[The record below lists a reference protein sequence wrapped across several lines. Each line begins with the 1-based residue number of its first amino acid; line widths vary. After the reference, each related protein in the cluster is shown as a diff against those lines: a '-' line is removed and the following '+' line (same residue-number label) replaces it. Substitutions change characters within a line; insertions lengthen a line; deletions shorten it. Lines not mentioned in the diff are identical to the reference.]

1 MKKKE
6 NYRED
11 YKVVHQ
17 KINRFYIFLNIRG
30 NKMKILS
37 SLSIFVVACFFI
49 SFYSFQSFAQ
59 TENEKYTIVIHGGA
73 GYMSPE
79 ISDDVKSA
87 YLQSLQHA
95 LEIGKMILES
105 GGTSLDAVE
114 QVIRI
119 LEDDSLFNAGKGA
132 VFTAA
137 GVNEMDASI
146 MNGKDLSSGAVT
158 GVTIIKNPISLARLV
173 MEKTNHVLLSG
184 QGADDFGKKM
194 GVDIVDPNYFRVDA
208 RYRSW
213 KKKIEK
219 EIKGTVGCVALD
231 KYGSIAVA
239 TSTGGLTGK
248 MPGRVGDSPL
258 ISAGTYADNNT
269 CGVSGTG
276 TGELFIKYTIAYRV
290 SALMEFKGY
299 SLMQAAEEVVFD
311 VLPEG
316 SGGIIAVDKE
326 GNYEFTF
333 NTSSMLRGV
342 ANSNG
347 VFEVAIWK

>member
-1 MKKKE
+1 
-6 NYRED
+6 
-11 YKVVHQ
+11 
-17 KINRFYIFLNIRG
+17 
-30 NKMKILS
+30 MKILS
-37 SLSIFVVACFFI
+37 SLSIFIFGCFFI
-49 SFYSFQSFAQ
+49 SFNSFQSFAQ

-73 GYMSPE
+73 GYMSPD
-79 ISDDVKSA
+79 ISSDVKNA
-87 YLQSLQHA
+87 YLNSLQGA
-95 LEIGKMILES
+95 LEIGKRILES

-114 QVIRI
+114 KVVRF
-119 LEDDSLFNAGKGA
+119 LEDDSLFNAGRGA

-137 GVNEMDASI
+137 GINEMDASI

-158 GVTIIKNPISLARLV
+158 GVTTIKNPISLARLV

-184 QGADDFGKKM
+184 NGADDFGKQM
-194 GVDIVDPNYFRVDA
+194 GVDIVDPSYFRVDA

-213 KKKIEK
+213 KRKMEE

-231 KYGSIAVA
+231 KYGNIATA

-258 ISAGTYADNNT
+258 IGAGTYADNNT

-276 TGELFIKYTIAYRV
+276 TGELFIKHTIAYRV

-299 SLMQAAEEVVFD
+299 SLKQAADEVVFNIIS
-311 VLPEG
+311 EG
-316 SGGIIAVDKE
+316 SGGIISVDKK
-326 GNYEFTF
+326 GNYELVF

-342 ANSNG
+342 ANSEG
-347 VFEVAIWK
+347 IFEVKIWK

>member
-1 MKKKE
+1 
-6 NYRED
+6 
-11 YKVVHQ
+11 
-17 KINRFYIFLNIRG
+17 
-30 NKMKILS
+30 MKILS
-37 SLSIFVVACFFI
+37 TLLIFIIGCFFI
-49 SFYSFQSFAQ
+49 SFFSFQSFAQ

-73 GYMSPE
+73 GYMSPD
-79 ISDDVKSA
+79 ISDNVKSA
-87 YLQSLQHA
+87 YLKSLKNA

-114 QVIRI
+114 KVIRF
-119 LEDDSLFNAGKGA
+119 LEDDSLFNAGRGA
-132 VFTAA
+132 VYTSA

-158 GVTIIKNPISLARLV
+158 AVTIIKNPISLARLV

-184 QGADDFGKKM
+184 KGANDFGKQM
-194 GVDIVDPNYFRVDA
+194 NVDIVDPNYFRVEK

-213 KKKIEK
+213 KKKMEK

-231 KYGSIAVA
+231 NYGNIATA
-239 TSTGGLTGK
+239 TSTGGLAGK

-276 TGELFIKYTIAYRV
+276 RGELFIKYTIAYRV

-299 SLMQAAEEVVFD
+299 TLKEAAEEVLLKI
-311 VLPEG
+311 LPEG
-316 SGGIIAVDKE
+316 SGGIIAVDKD
-326 GNYEFTF
+326 GNYALVF
-333 NTSSMLRGV
+333 NTPSMLRGV

-347 VFEVAIWK
+347 IFEVKIWK

>member
-1 MKKKE
+1 
-6 NYRED
+6 
-11 YKVVHQ
+11 
-17 KINRFYIFLNIRG
+17 
-30 NKMKILS
+30 MKILFS
-37 SLSIFVVACFFI
+37 ISIFLIVCFFI
-49 SFYSFQSFAQ
+49 SFFSFQSFAQ
-59 TENEKYTIVIHGGA
+59 SENEKYTIVIHGGA

-79 ISDDVKSA
+79 ISDDVKNA
-87 YLQSLQHA
+87 YLNSLRDA
-95 LEIGKMILES
+95 LEIGKMILQS

-119 LEDDSLFNAGKGA
+119 LEDDSLFNAGRGA

-137 GVNEMDASI
+137 GANEMDASI

-184 QGADDFGKKM
+184 QGANDFGKQM
-194 GVDIVDPNYFRVDA
+194 NVDIVDPNYFRVEK

-213 KKKIEK
+213 KKKMEK
-219 EIKGTVGCVALD
+219 EVKGTVGCVAMD
-231 KYGSIAVA
+231 KFGNIATA

-258 ISAGTYADNNT
+258 INAGTYADNNT

-290 SALMEFKGY
+290 SVLMEFKGY
-299 SLMQAAEEVVFD
+299 SLKQAAEEVVFNI
-311 VLPEG
+311 LPKG
-316 SGGIIAVDKE
+316 SGGIIAVDKN
-326 GNYEFTF
+326 GNYELVF
-333 NTSSMLRGV
+333 NTPSMLRGV
-342 ANSNG
+342 ANSDG
-347 VFEVAIWK
+347 VFEMKIWK